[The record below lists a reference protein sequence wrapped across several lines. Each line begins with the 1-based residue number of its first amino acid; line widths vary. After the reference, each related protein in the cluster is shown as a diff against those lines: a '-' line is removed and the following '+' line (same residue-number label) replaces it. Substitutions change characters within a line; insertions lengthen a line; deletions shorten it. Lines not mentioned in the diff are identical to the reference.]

1 ILSCVGPAS
10 LMPRKKTLCVTGT
23 GTPLITK
30 VASGTVN
37 GLNGL
42 EIGTL
47 MLGRL
52 KPTPVPWD
60 ANGSGPNC
68 TAAKEGSKNE
78 RTYLK
83 SANST
88 RYLSHRSRVNE

>member
-1 ILSCVGPAS
+1 
-10 LMPRKKTLCVTGT
+10 MPRKKTLVVTGT

-47 MLGRL
+47 MRREA
-52 KPTPVPWD
+52 KAHASAWD
-60 ANGSGPNC
+60 VNGSGPNG

-88 RYLSHRSRVNE
+88 RYLSHRSRVKEP